1 MVCLEKIQAGASAF
15 LDAEIMP
22 KLPGLQRWLFGS
34 TAALFLERL
43 PDMVRNIPESN
54 LFRTMGVISPDNEID
69 VETAY
74 RLLKSQ
80 AKTGNASVTVPG
92 IGVLTVTEADVDK
105 LYNYIIR

>member
-1 MVCLEKIQAGASAF
+1 
-15 LDAEIMP
+15 
-22 KLPGLQRWLFGS
+22 
-34 TAALFLERL
+34 
-43 PDMVRNIPESN
+43 
-54 LFRTMGVISPDNEID
+54 MGVISPDNEID

-80 AKTGNASVTVPG
+80 AKNGNASVTVPG

>member
-22 KLPGLQRWLFGS
+22 KLPGLQRWLFGG
-34 TAALFLERL
+34 TAALFLERF
-43 PDMVRNIPESN
+43 PDMVRNLPAN
-54 LFRTMGVISPDNEID
+54 NMFRAMGVVSADNEID

-74 RLLKSQ
+74 RLLKTQ
-80 AKTGNASVTVPG
+80 AKTGNAPVNVPG
-92 IGVLTVTEADVDK
+92 IGVLTITEADVDK